1 MKDGVIGGGPEV
13 ALVTGGSRGIGRA
26 IVRALAR
33 TGAKVHFT
41 FRRDRRKAE
50 ETAGIVREEGGTAE
64 FSQLDVSEEAAVE
77 AWSQSVLERERR
89 LDILVNNAGE
99 TVDGLLAF
107 QEAADWRRVL
117 AVNLDGTR
125 HACRAVLRPMIEQRR
140 GRIVNLASVSA
151 IMGLEGQTA
160 YAAAKGGVLSFTR
173 SLAREVAPF
182 GITVNALVP
191 GPVET
196 EMWRSLPEERRAILL
211 SQVPL
216 GRAANPEE
224 VAAAAVYLATE
235 ASSYVTG
242 TALRVDGGLAM

>member
-1 MKDGVIGGGPEV
+1 MELEVSGGEPGV

-26 IVRALAR
+26 IVRALAH
-33 TGAKVHFT
+33 TGARVHFT
-41 FRRDRRKAE
+41 FLQDRRKAE
-50 ETAGIVREEGGTAE
+50 ETAKMVLDGGGTAE

-77 AWSQSVLERERR
+77 AWSRSVLERERR

-107 QEAADWRRVL
+107 QETADWRRVL
-117 AVNLDGTR
+117 AANLDGTR
-125 HACRAVLRPMIEQRR
+125 HVCRAVLRTMIAQRR

-151 IMGLEGQTA
+151 LMGLEGQTA

-196 EMWRSLPEERRAILL
+196 EMWETLTEERRAALL

-216 GRAANPEE
+216 GRAAKPEE
-224 VAAAAVYLATE
+224 VAAAAVYLATD

-242 TALRVDGGLAM
+242 TSLRVDGGLSM